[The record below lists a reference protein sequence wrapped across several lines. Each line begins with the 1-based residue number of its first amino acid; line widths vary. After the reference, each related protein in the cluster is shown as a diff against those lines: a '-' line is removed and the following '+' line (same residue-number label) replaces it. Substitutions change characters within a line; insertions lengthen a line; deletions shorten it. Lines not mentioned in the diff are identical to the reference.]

1 MVGAGTGARAASL
14 GWLDGSLERACTG
27 LLRHQ
32 HADGHFD
39 GDCDQGTGPTAQT
52 IVLESFLG
60 VLDPH
65 DAAQGAAWLTSR
77 AQPDG
82 SFLAYPA
89 ATFAT
94 LAETC
99 CAYAALKVAGV
110 AEDDERRRRSRMW
123 IDAHGG
129 MRAADPVT
137 QAYLVMAGLLPASAL
152 PEARIEYVLVPGIAR
167 FVGRTF
173 ALFYGVTLAF
183 ILPGLLHG
191 LRRGGGRRRP
201 RSPAVKAEQKI
212 VDYLLDHQNP
222 EGSWAGSQWVTA
234 MALACLRSLG
244 LETEHDAIRRGVQ
257 SLRGLRRSSPE
268 GLSVIPFNADVW
280 NTSMAL
286 RVLQRA
292 GRGGDEW
299 AQPAVLYLLEQQTR
313 VAAPAD
319 WTNARP
325 GAPRSGGWA
334 FESGNPL
341 SPDADTTSVTL
352 LALSDFA
359 GHDGV
364 PAALERGMSWMR
376 SLQHEDGGFG
386 SFARPTRVAPPMAL
400 FTRRADPPQDVLAAI
415 GFFLKPPFE
424 FAEIPT
430 ADLTSRVTCAL
441 ARVGPASN
449 GEARDRAVRFLL
461 SQQLG
466 DSWWG
471 RWTTNYLA
479 ATAFVLTG
487 LAEAGVDAATP
498 AVRDA
503 VRWIGSCQNAD
514 GGFGE
519 RNETYENPALRGQG
533 PSNAYLTGLVLL
545 ALCLTGDGSG
555 DVAARA
561 ARQLHETQGEDGL
574 WEDFQAVQS
583 MAPPELF
590 YMNYVNFQTAPIEG
604 LACYRAVAG
613 RGSVR

>member
-14 GWLDGSLERACTG
+14 DWLDGSLERACTG

-152 PEARIEYVLVPGIAR
+152 PEARIEYVLVPGIER

-201 RSPAVKAEQKI
+201 RSPAVKAEQRI

-292 GRGGDEW
+292 PREQRRGARSRG
-299 AQPAVLYLLEQQTR
+299 AVPPQPAAGRLLQAALDGAAPEREAAARSGPRRWAATDR
-313 VAAPAD
+313 AAGPPPDRLVAADPAPQAHACRLKSERHAID
-319 WTNARP
+319 RADVLRP
-325 GAPRSGGWA
+325 D
-334 FESGNPL
+334 GNP
-341 SPDADTTSVTL
+341 P
-352 LALSDFA
+352 
-359 GHDGV
+359 
-364 PAALERGMSWMR
+364 
-376 SLQHEDGGFG
+376 
-386 SFARPTRVAPPMAL
+386 
-400 FTRRADPPQDVLAAI
+400 
-415 GFFLKPPFE
+415 
-424 FAEIPT
+424 
-430 ADLTSRVTCAL
+430 
-441 ARVGPASN
+441 ARVGL
-449 GEARDRAVRFLL
+449 EQERAVVGHLE
-461 SQQLG
+461 G
-466 DSWWG
+466 
-471 RWTTNYLA
+471 
-479 ATAFVLTG
+479 
-487 LAEAGVDAATP
+487 
-498 AVRDA
+498 
-503 VRWIGSCQNAD
+503 
-514 GGFGE
+514 
-519 RNETYENPALRGQG
+519 PAL
-533 PSNAYLTGLVLL
+533 
-545 ALCLTGDGSG
+545 
-555 DVAARA
+555 
-561 ARQLHETQGEDGL
+561 
-574 WEDFQAVQS
+574 
-583 MAPPELF
+583 
-590 YMNYVNFQTAPIEG
+590 
-604 LACYRAVAG
+604 
-613 RGSVR
+613 